1 MKKFLS
7 KTTKILMPISLIAMI
22 LAFSNTQQAFSQ
34 PADGIY
40 FKLVLAAED
49 AVGNT
54 DTVVFYVKEGA
65 TNGIDTELG
74 EVNLYGLSPQG
85 DLDLRI
91 IQRTTVNCACA
102 GQYDYGQPM
111 YQRYGWLCP
120 TNLNPDGY
128 DPCDFGNAMLVYS
141 SAENID
147 LKVDYRYDSTINI
160 QKKNFIFPD
169 HLYSC
174 VIKVYAKHYPV
185 SIRYNWYGGLLPTR
199 QLYNEEDGMPTGW
212 SGWSECI
219 DMGWNQMHIEFSCN
233 ELIAFGVEPFVSI
246 EDFTE
251 QPPLYPNPATDFII
265 IEDGRFGETFTVMN
279 VEGKVLKTVTVEYYP
294 YSLDVRELQR
304 GTYFLKNREGTIIYS
319 FIKQ

>member
-65 TNGIDTELG
+65 TSGIDTELG
-74 EVNLYGLSPQG
+74 EVNLYGQEPTK

-91 IQRTTVNCACA
+91 IQRTTVNGVCA
-102 GQYDYGQPM
+102 GKDY
-111 YQRYGWLCP
+111 WLSPKWVEVIEGECFWS
-120 TNLNPDGY
+120 G
-128 DPCDFGNAMLVYS
+128 GNTFVPP

-147 LKVDYRYDSTINI
+147 LKVDYRYDSTVNHH
-160 QKKNFIFPD
+160 IFYYDNP
-169 HLYSC
+169 YFY
-174 VIKVYAKHYPV
+174 VVKVYAKHYPV
-185 SIRYNWYGGLLPTR
+185 SMHFFERYGEGIVMIELF
-199 QLYNEEDGMPTGW
+199 NEEDGKPPSELYKCTG
-212 SGWSECI
+212 I
-219 DMGWNQMHIEFSCN
+219 NHFQVHIECPCN
-233 ELIAFGVEPFVSI
+233 ELIVFGIAPFVSI

-251 QPPLYPNPATDFII
+251 QLPLYPNPASEFII
-265 IEDGRFGETFTVMN
+265 IEDGRFGETFTVTN

-304 GTYFLKNREGTIIYS
+304 GTYFLKNREGTTIYS
-319 FIKQ
+319 FIKGN